1 MSTSK
6 LAGIAL
12 LLAVAF
18 SLFDGAYLVNETEQ
32 VIITQFGKPLGQP
45 VVDPG
50 LRFKVPFIQRVNRF
64 EKRFLEWDGSPN
76 QVPTRDKRF
85 IWVDTM
91 ARWQIKDPLLFF
103 QRLRDERGA
112 QSRLD
117 DILDG
122 ETRNTIAKHVLIEVV
137 RTSNKTPV
145 VETDERAEE
154 EKGAEAEAVAEEAET
169 NEPDQDAPE
178 EISDDVIRTAIEDGR
193 DVLAAEVLASAKEAL
208 DDLGIEVL
216 DFRFKRINYQ
226 EAVRAEVYTRMISER
241 ARIAEQYRSEGQ
253 GEAARINGERA
264 RQLKV
269 ITSEAYREAKEIT
282 GRADAA
288 AADIYAE
295 AYNRNREFY
304 SFLKTMELYPI
315 ALGDDSRLVL
325 GTEGHF
331 LRYLGQSR

>member
-1 MSTSK
+1 MDS
-6 LAGIAL
+6 
-12 LLAVAF
+12 V
-18 SLFDGAYLVNETEQ
+18 YLINETEQ
-32 VIITQFGKPLGQP
+32 IVLTQFGKPVGQP
-45 VVDPG
+45 VVEPG
-50 LRFKVPFIQRVNRF
+50 LQFKIPFIQRVNRF

-122 ETRNTIAKHVLIEVV
+122 ETRNTIAKHALIEVV
-137 RTSNKTPV
+137 RTTNRAPVMEDVEGAV
-145 VETDERAEE
+145 VEE
-154 EKGAEAEAVAEEAET
+154 GAEAEQA
-169 NEPDQDAPE
+169 DAPE
-178 EISDDVIRTAIEDGR
+178 EISDDVIRTDIKDGR
-193 DVLAAEVLASAKEAL
+193 DVLAAEVLASATDAL
-208 DDLGIEVL
+208 NDLGIEVL

-253 GEAARINGERA
+253 GEAARINGERT

-269 ITSEAYREAKEIT
+269 ITSEAYRQAKEVT

-295 AYNRNREFY
+295 AYNRNPEFY
-304 SFLKTMELYPI
+304 SFLKTMELYPA
-315 ALGDDSRLVL
+315 ALGNDTQLVL

-331 LRYLGQSR
+331 LRYLGKSR